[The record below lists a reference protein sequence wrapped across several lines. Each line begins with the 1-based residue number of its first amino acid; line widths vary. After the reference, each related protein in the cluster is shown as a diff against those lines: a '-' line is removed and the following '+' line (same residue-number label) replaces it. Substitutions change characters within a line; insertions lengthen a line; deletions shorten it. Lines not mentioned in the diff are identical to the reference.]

1 MQIGNLIG
9 QLIAG
14 SQKTE
19 KPKEITAR
27 TSAGYELLKNLRPG
41 SVFEG
46 TILEVKNGQAMI
58 GLANGEVIQARLDL
72 VLDLM
77 QGSSMFFQV
86 KSKDDMQIAIKP
98 YTQEP
103 MHNPTL
109 LNALQSAGVEVTDK
123 NLSMV
128 STMMEEQ
135 MPIDKQSVL
144 AMVRNR
150 MDYPQA
156 EIKTVVQMTKYQLPL
171 SETNISQFEHYKND
185 QAQVMKQLNIVIDDI
200 LKTIKQKSGQEN
212 NEFVKI
218 NIEIA

>member
-86 KSKDDMQIAIKP
+86 KSKDDMQFAIKP

-103 MHNPTL
+103 MHNPTIDSFIL
-109 LNALQSAGVEVTDK
+109 L
-123 NLSMV
+123 
-128 STMMEEQ
+128 
-135 MPIDKQSVL
+135 
-144 AMVRNR
+144 
-150 MDYPQA
+150 
-156 EIKTVVQMTKYQLPL
+156 
-171 SETNISQFEHYKND
+171 
-185 QAQVMKQLNIVIDDI
+185 
-200 LKTIKQKSGQEN
+200 
-212 NEFVKI
+212 
-218 NIEIA
+218 